1 MSTSKGTA
9 VVTGASSGIG
19 AVYADRLAHRGYDLV
34 LVARDQARL
43 DDLAARLR
51 AETGVAVEVLRADL
65 SRREDIRR
73 VEARLQA
80 DDIVA
85 LVNNAGIAVAGPTV
99 DMDPDSLEAMV
110 QLNVVAATR
119 LARAVAPGLA
129 ARGRGDII
137 NIASVAGLKGDQ
149 PSISVGYSASKAY
162 ILAFSEGLA
171 SELAPRG
178 VRVQAV
184 LPGVTRTEIWE
195 KGGIDVDTMPAE
207 IIMDTADM
215 VDAALAGLD
224 LGESVTIPSL
234 PDIRDWAA
242 FKSARE
248 ALYPNL
254 SHRRPAGRY
263 APAAAAA

>member
-1 MSTSKGTA
+1 MPIVSRIGDTTLSSWPGIRRASTT
-9 VVTGASSGIG
+9 
-19 AVYADRLAHRGYDLV
+19 
-34 LVARDQARL
+34 
-43 DDLAARLR
+43 
-51 AETGVAVEVLRADL
+51 
-65 SRREDIRR
+65 SRRACALRR
-73 VEARLQA
+73 ASPSRFSGPTCHAGRTSAGSRARLQA